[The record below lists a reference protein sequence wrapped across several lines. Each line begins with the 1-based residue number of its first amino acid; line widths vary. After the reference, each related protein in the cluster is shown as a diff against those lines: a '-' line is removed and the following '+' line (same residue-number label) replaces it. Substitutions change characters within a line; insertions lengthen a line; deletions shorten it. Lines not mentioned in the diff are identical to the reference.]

1 MLLLRQQ
8 LSNNHLQFVPE
19 SRAVR
24 VVGDR
29 AEKLGVHL
37 RLSIHLLL
45 RKSEILRSGLSAKQH
60 QFLLGLVERL
70 LRNPTPRRCVRIA
83 EILVHVLRLRVD
95 LGNCGLHDLVVL
107 HIRWRRLVR
116 LLDHTTLLLKVG
128 ILEEV
133 VIIICLAVGQFIS
146 FLRHFLVFIV
156 PVRIALLPKPPLRL
170 PLKPRVHLVQL
181 CRGFPSQVLRSHGLD
196 QAPSYCSLAYRRLH
210 QVHDFPL

>member
-116 LLDHTTLLLKVG
+116 LLDHATLLLKVRV
-128 ILEEV
+128 LEEV
-133 VIIICLAVGQFIS
+133 VVKFCFTVRQFIR
-146 FLRHFLVFIV
+146 FLGHLLVFVIT
-156 PVRIALLPKPPLRL
+156 VRVALLSQPPLRL
-170 PLKPRVHLVQL
+170 PLQSRIHFVQMSRRL
-181 CRGFPSQVLRSHGLD
+181 TFQVLRSDSLY
-196 QAPSYCSLAYRRLH
+196 QASSHCSLPY
-210 QVHDFPL
+210 